1 MSDEQKTTQERCC
14 APSEGV
20 PSSTMME
27 KMMGQQGQSCSCIEM
42 MSQLM
47 EQPGETC
54 PCIDMIPNGTDQGET
69 NSECSRTMVQMM
81 GACCGSKDETGTGT
95 QSA

>member
-1 MSDEQKTTQERCC
+1 MSDEQKTTQEQCC

-47 EQPGETC
+47 
-54 PCIDMIPNGTDQGET
+54 
-69 NSECSRTMVQMM
+69 
-81 GACCGSKDETGTGT
+81 GARCGPQVETGTGT
-95 QSA
+95 QTA